1 VWATGPRLQGPEWA
15 QVRQGRAD
23 DSCALGHLIALWPC
37 PARRQIV
44 HSDGVLNQPGQVEGI
59 IIRRRRGSRAIG
71 RSSSERGVAS
81 VEPSDILL
89 AVVTNPRA
97 PTPTLCAV
105 VADTGDPEKK
115 EPVEPLETIELT
127 PAGVLDLV
135 SFAQPFEPIRE
146 SRLCGRRYR
155 HVGGRPV
162 LGERWGRVR
171 RARGRP
177 GAALGG
183 SRARGGGYYPET
195 DRCGVTLDPYGVTL
209 AALTGGLRLQADST
223 AAGGSSQILL
233 DPPLS
238 QQGTAV
244 QLSQQGTA
252 VQLYRYSCT

>member
-1 VWATGPRLQGPEWA
+1 M
-15 QVRQGRAD
+15 
-23 DSCALGHLIALWPC
+23 
-37 PARRQIV
+37 
-44 HSDGVLNQPGQVEGI
+44 
-59 IIRRRRGSRAIG
+59 
-71 RSSSERGVAS
+71 
-81 VEPSDILL
+81 
-89 AVVTNPRA
+89 
-97 PTPTLCAV
+97 

-195 DRCGVTLDPYGVTL
+195 DRCGVTLHPYGVTP
-209 AALTGGLRLQADST
+209 D
-223 AAGGSSQILL
+223 IN
-233 DPPLS
+233 
-238 QQGTAV
+238 QG
-244 QLSQQGTA
+244 
-252 VQLYRYSCT
+252 